1 MAKLSVAHI
10 FTTAAVASSFDEQAG
25 EQASTGRTYGPLH
38 ALLKTAY
45 GLDVPAATAA
55 AVKYL
60 NFQLF
65 TADKL
70 PTLVTGDGAK
80 AATVVVTQVLHGY
93 AVALRAGLT
102 NPAKLAATPE
112 VAALPAWADPVAIAK
127 AKDERKAK
135 RDAAAADIAA
145 AALADAAKLAAAD
158 AILNA
163 AAGVTV
169 APAGDEA
176 GDDGAAPVV
185 TGAVPSLEVLH
196 AAVAAAVP
204 ADPVAAFNAAWNT
217 IAPMLA
223 QGIITTDQRDACI
236 KALEHAVCAAPA
248 IDPAVTSAA
257 RKRAAKADKKVSGP
271 LPEEVAALV

>member
-1 MAKLSVAHI
+1 MSKLSVAHI

-65 TADKL
+65 GADKL

-112 VAALPAWADPVAIAK
+112 VLALPAWADPVAIAK
-127 AKDERKAK
+127 KKDENKAK
-135 RDAAAADIAA
+135 REAKANDVAA
-145 AALADAAKLAAAD
+145 AALADNAKLAAAE

-163 AAGVTV
+163 AAGVAV
-169 APAGDEA
+169 GDA
-176 GDDGAAPVV
+176 AADGTADGAAP
-185 TGAVPSLEVLH
+185 ALPSLEVLH
-196 AAVAAAVP
+196 AAVAAATP
-204 ADPVAAFNAAWNT
+204 LDVAAQFQAAWNV

-223 QGIITTDQRDACI
+223 QGVITTDQRDACI

-248 IDPAVTSAA
+248 IDPAVTTAQ
-257 RKRAAKADKKVSGP
+257 RKRAAKADKKASAP
-271 LPEEVAALV
+271 KEVAIA